1 MIAKSNAVQ
10 AFIAASD
17 QTGKEGYFVDA
28 SGVVVTS
35 ASVVPYGVIVD
46 GAVSGGSSTMALMAG
61 FAGIVSVKVASSTTT
76 IAAGTPLQLQADGT
90 VKASVGTGRIVAI
103 ATQAG
108 TADELIEAVLVPALA
123 SLPFVL
129 VDADGATITAEQTG
143 GYISNHGASATAT
156 FALPPAIP
164 GLEYTAIVEAAQ
176 QLRLDPNGT
185 ETIALPSTGVQ
196 GAAGKY
202 LVADAVGEN
211 VKLVCIRAGAWSCA
225 GFTGTWTAEA

>member
-1 MIAKSNAVQ
+1 MIAKTNALM

-17 QTGKEGYFVDA
+17 QTTKEGYFVDS
-28 SGVVVTS
+28 SGVVITS
-35 ASVVPYGVIVD
+35 SSVVPFGVIVD
-46 GAVSGGSSTMALMAG
+46 GGANGSLSTMALMSG
-61 FAGIVSVKVASSTTT
+61 FAGIVSVKVAAATTA
-76 IAAGTPLQLQADGT
+76 IVAGTPLQLQADGT
-90 VKASVGTGRIVAI
+90 AKAWVGTGRVVAI

-108 TADELIEAVLVPALA
+108 VADELVEAVLVPAHA
-123 SLPFVL
+123 APAFVL

-143 GYISNHGASATAT
+143 GYISNFGAAAAGV
-156 FALPPAIP
+156 FALPPAVP
-164 GLEYTAIVEAAQ
+164 GMKFTAIVEAAQ

-202 LVADAVGEN
+202 IVADAVGEH
-211 VKLVCIRAGAWSCA
+211 VKLVCLRAGTWSCA

>member
-1 MIAKSNAVQ
+1 MIAKSNALMGY
-10 AFIAASD
+10 IAASD
-17 QTGKEGYFVDA
+17 QRTKEGHFVDS
-28 SGVVVTS
+28 SGVIITS
-35 ASVVPYGVIVD
+35 SSAVPFGVIVD
-46 GAVSGGSSTMALMAG
+46 GGDLGSLSTMALLAG
-61 FAGIVSVKVASSTTT
+61 FAGIVSLKVASSTTA
-76 IAAGTPLQLQADGT
+76 IVAGTLLQLQADGT

-103 ATQAG
+103 ATQSAV
-108 TADELIEAVLVPALA
+108 ADELVEAVLVPAHSSLA
-123 SLPFVL
+123 FVL

-143 GYISNHGASATAT
+143 GYISNHGASGTAT

-164 GLEYTAIVEAAQ
+164 GMEITAIVEAAQ

-202 LVADAVGEN
+202 IVADAVGEN
-211 VKLVCIRAGAWSCA
+211 VRLVCLRAGTWSCA